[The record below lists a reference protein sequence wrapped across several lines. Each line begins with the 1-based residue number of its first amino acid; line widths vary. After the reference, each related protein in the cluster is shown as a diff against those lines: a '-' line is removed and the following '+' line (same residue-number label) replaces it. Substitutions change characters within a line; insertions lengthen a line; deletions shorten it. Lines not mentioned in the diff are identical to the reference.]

1 MKVVFNMRTFG
12 ADLEMCLF
20 QRDSPSSP
28 GFRECHKLPTLTRSV
43 RGGVYFYF
51 YLGHRIECII
61 YGLWSGHKDPNLDYP
76 GHFFKLKHKEYD
88 MMVGVIYSK

>member
-28 GFRECHKLPTLTRSV
+28 GFRECHKLSTNKKCK
-43 RGGVYFYF
+43 GGFIF
-51 YLGHRIECII
+51 I
-61 YGLWSGHKDPNLDYP
+61 
-76 GHFFKLKHKEYD
+76 
-88 MMVGVIYSK
+88 

>member
-43 RGGVYFYF
+43 RGVLFLF
-51 YLGHRIECII
+51 LSRPQNRV